1 MPVPDIKSY
10 DRLQQ
15 DIAIPAIYKNI
26 SDQLPVEN
34 NRTSPYMRGSR
45 YGTVLGLFML
55 APEKTRPPSL
65 NPSDQVASIEKAF
78 GLNRSQLANVLKT
91 TRKTIYDWDK
101 GAELTKREII
111 TRLFTLSEIA
121 QSFTDDG
128 MGLYIGKNIRRPVLG
143 RVSLLDLLSKS
154 EFDKEAINK
163 AMKAIKPL
171 AEASKNRIESM
182 KARNI
187 PQLSESE
194 AQATLDHFAP
204 RI

>member
-1 MPVPDIKSY
+1 MPVPDIQSY
-10 DRLQQ
+10 DRFQQ

-26 SDQLPVEN
+26 SEQLPVEN
-34 NRTSPYMRGSR
+34 NRTSPYMRWSR
-45 YGTVLGLFML
+45 YGTILDLYML
-55 APEKTRPPSL
+55 EPENRSPSL
-65 NPSDQVASIEKAF
+65 NPSDQVASIEKVF
-78 GLNRSQLANVLKT
+78 GLNKSQLASVLKT
-91 TRKTIYDWDK
+91 TRKTIYDWNK
-101 GAELTKREII
+101 GAELTKQEII

-121 QSFTDDG
+121 RSFTDDG

-143 RVSLLDLLSKS
+143 RTSLLDLLSVN
-154 EFDKEAINK
+154 EFDIEEIRK

-171 AEASKNRIESM
+171 AEDSKNRVESM

-194 AQATLDHFAP
+194 VQTTLDHFAP